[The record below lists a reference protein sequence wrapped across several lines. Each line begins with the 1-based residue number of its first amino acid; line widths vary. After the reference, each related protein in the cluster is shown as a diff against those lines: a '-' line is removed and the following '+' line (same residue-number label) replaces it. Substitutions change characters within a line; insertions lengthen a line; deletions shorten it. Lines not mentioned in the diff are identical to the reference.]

1 MGLNVT
7 RGGQFTYKG
16 NKLDKWKSST
26 LILCPIQLKLEQGVS
41 QHNFSTNRLW
51 HMPFDSRLIV
61 VVR

>member
-1 MGLNVT
+1 MNPETSTPTMGLNVT

-41 QHNFSTNRLW
+41 
-51 HMPFDSRLIV
+51 
-61 VVR
+61 